1 MHTLKNNRF
10 MKLIQTSNLLTF
22 FDPEVFPIK
31 TTLMIIEGTQYL
43 YLFRMKQIF
52 LLATVLVS
60 YTLAQDTY
68 HCPDGWTLE
77 EDSTGC
83 RCFLLSGSESVTK
96 RDAEI
101 LCDFHDGAW
110 VSELDHPG
118 INYWLKSQLLKELP
132 PGEYGQFWL
141 GAETEARLYISSLK
155 IVIR

>member
-1 MHTLKNNRF
+1 MLFN
-10 MKLIQTSNLLTF
+10 IQISC
-22 FDPEVFPIK
+22 FDPEAIPIK
-31 TTLMIIEGTQYL
+31 TTPVLMGDTQYL
-43 YLFRMKQIF
+43 FLFRMKNIF
-52 LLATVLVS
+52 LLATVFLS

-83 RCFLLSGSESVTK
+83 RCFLLSGSESVSK

-132 PGEYGQFWL
+132 AGEYGQFWL
-141 GAETEARLYISSLK
+141 GAETEARTF
-155 IVIR
+155 

>member
-1 MHTLKNNRF
+1 MRLTLVS
-10 MKLIQTSNLLTF
+10 LSL
-22 FDPEVFPIK
+22 
-31 TTLMIIEGTQYL
+31 
-43 YLFRMKQIF
+43 
-52 LLATVLVS
+52 LVS

-77 EDSTGC
+77 EDSSGC

-132 PGEYGQFWL
+132 AGEYGQFWL
-141 GAETEARLYISSLK
+141 GAETEARPFEIYFIFENCYSL
-155 IVIR
+155 IFSGEAQRGVPW